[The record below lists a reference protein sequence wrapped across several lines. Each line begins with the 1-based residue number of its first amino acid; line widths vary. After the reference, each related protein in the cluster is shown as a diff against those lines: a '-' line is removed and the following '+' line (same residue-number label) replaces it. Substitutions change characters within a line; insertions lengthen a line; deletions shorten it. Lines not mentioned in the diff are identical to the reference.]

1 MPQLNKS
8 QGHLAQTEEIH
19 QVKDKN
25 QEVIREVE
33 MHQISRGNTQEI
45 NLENK
50 MKKVETIRSQHQSP
64 GETRRMK
71 NKLKNI
77 GKNNKRVTIIR
88 IKIPKIKMH
97 NKNNLS
103 RIEKRIV
110 LRNQRKCTIRKNK
123 INLILTCLHHLQ
135 LTQNLELVIKWH

>member
-50 MKKVETIRSQHQSP
+50 MKR
-64 GETRRMK
+64 
-71 NKLKNI
+71 
-77 GKNNKRVTIIR
+77 
-88 IKIPKIKMH
+88 
-97 NKNNLS
+97 
-103 RIEKRIV
+103 
-110 LRNQRKCTIRKNK
+110 
-123 INLILTCLHHLQ
+123 
-135 LTQNLELVIKWH
+135 